1 MKCLGFRLGEIMNK
15 FRLYLENHPK
25 IPKMLILGYIIFAGC
40 VVFPFGNER
49 SPFDFM
55 KAYLVIA
62 SYGIIGSGFARI
74 YGINKGRFVYIVSI
88 ILTGLGMIFR
98 YFLEYGEVSNTMN
111 FTPFNIISYLVVIPI
126 FTAITYHFIIKHL
139 MQKN

>member
-1 MKCLGFRLGEIMNK
+1 MNK

-25 IPKMLILGYIIFAGC
+25 IPKNLILGYIVFASC
-40 VVFPFGNER
+40 FIFPFENDR
-49 SPFDFM
+49 FPFDFM

-62 SYGIIGSGFARI
+62 SYGIIGLGFAGT
-74 YGINKGRFVYIVSI
+74 YGINKEKFVYLASL
-88 ILTGLGMIFR
+88 ILTGLGMICR

-126 FTAITYHFIIKHL
+126 FIVVAYRFIIKYL
-139 MQKN
+139 MKKN